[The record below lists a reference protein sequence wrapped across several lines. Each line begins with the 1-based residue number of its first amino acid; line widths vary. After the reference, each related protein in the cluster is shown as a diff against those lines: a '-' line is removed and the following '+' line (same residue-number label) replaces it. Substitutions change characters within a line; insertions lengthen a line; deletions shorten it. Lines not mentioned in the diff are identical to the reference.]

1 MAFNATVTKVDQA
14 LGDARTFQVEVLIS
28 DGQTKYEKDFVGS
41 GSDPAGDV
49 LAQIQA
55 ELTKANT
62 VINVSSKGVAVG
74 TVINS
79 PAPVVPDP
87 NVVAFLTAKATY
99 QHYLNTITLG
109 VHLPGD
115 KVVTDAKTAV
125 ATAYN
130 VVPNEG
136 LIDFA

>member
-1 MAFNATVTKVDQA
+1 MAYRAIIGSINGNQVQITFTNDVDDKYSRIYTGNSGADIVAQA
-14 LGDARTFQVEVLIS
+14 
-28 DGQTKYEKDFVGS
+28 
-41 GSDPAGDV
+41 
-49 LAQIQA
+49 QA
-55 ELTKANT
+55 EL
-62 VINVSSKGVAVG
+62 SSKNVTIDFKGLG
-74 TVINS
+74 LNTGSEITL